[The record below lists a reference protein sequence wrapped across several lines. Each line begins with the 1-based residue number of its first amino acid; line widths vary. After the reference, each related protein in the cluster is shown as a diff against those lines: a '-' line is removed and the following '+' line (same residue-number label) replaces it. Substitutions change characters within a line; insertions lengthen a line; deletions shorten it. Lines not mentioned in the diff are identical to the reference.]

1 MDNPTQSAQGPST
14 SSLEH
19 ISNALNATLDPRVPN
34 DVRQQALQHLEAVK
48 SQADAPLNGFALAS
62 DTAQN
67 DAVRYYGLQLLDF
80 GVKYKWLDYSEEQTT
95 QLRTWVQTLAAN
107 LRANEAQ
114 FLRNKIGQLWVEVA
128 KRCWAGDWIDMDEQL
143 VMLWEDTSNEKSFVN
158 KLLVLYI
165 LEMLSEDIM
174 NSEDTVAGLRLDI
187 LGPALN
193 EIVITADVYATHLTS
208 RGTSKEVRSGRQ
220 GWLGRICELFSISVK
235 QSRMGSDS
243 RTVELMEL
251 CAVKSLNAVKSI
263 MCWITFQAVEEANL
277 VDCLFL
283 PFHTDNVAL
292 HTAAVE
298 VLLALAHRQSTLQQ
312 TWMGLIRQML
322 RADRQPALRSTFE
335 QAYAGPG
342 EDDEKHTLQ
351 KKMSELVSTLADA
364 VAQHIAIVDQS
375 VDLQS
380 FYGLLLLISQSKS
393 LTVSIPAVHSWT
405 KQLIVQENVIIDLVL
420 AALPS
425 LLQICSERLL
435 RYEAL
440 PEDTIDETLQFLNE
454 DFDTIPERHAFL
466 GNYRRYCNIVIQSI
480 TRTKPIDALSYV
492 LGETQSMLV
501 SGPYTTARNFD
512 AATYSKNKLSV
523 LRFDAQYNVVVS
535 ALKGYGAWT
544 MDVAALTPADPIH
557 VKADKDKED
566 AAQALQQWCT
576 DITRVEVDDPGV
588 TEQVMSI
595 IVHILKI
602 LKPVSSS
609 FALDVVHHLLVMQLK
624 VESQHAAYTEA
635 VLSFEH
641 ARAIELQKLALL
653 FPNELLNVYGDLEP
667 RVNEMTQKYQD
678 DARLVWG
685 YRAFLFMIIHRAND
699 INQDVRNERLEQ
711 MLKPVYDAWTSPDL
725 ATSVSSF
732 KSFNEFL
739 GLHDLPQFYQEKGFD
754 RIQDWSAQQLDEAG
768 RAKQDLVKQRSDRLP
783 LRMTK
788 SMLAASC
795 EKLKPGTNE
804 HESAT
809 QLWSTLIPFVLP
821 PLLPMLRQASAFSN
835 MNNWSDLPPGLQ
847 AVIQRSLQDRFWQS
861 GISNESKE
869 EFYARISGSK
879 TSFEGFASTIRG
891 TMRNVREN
899 GYHILY
905 FMTKFEETFYGLPN
919 LAEPLAD
926 ALFDDVI
933 SLGTNHLSAIINLA
947 TGLVQ
952 RCPAHHRVNFLPALL
967 KKMFVALDAKIAAEW
982 DAVART
988 AEQNKLQDDDLSDE
1002 MRTESVL
1009 RQITYSMVAFVSFL
1023 LEHEKSHSAPA
1034 ENGSVSVADKP
1045 SVTSMVLSDP
1055 SILEPLILFCTHA
1068 LRMQDTRCCQMICKI
1083 FRSIIPQFASPNHTS
1098 ITEVVAAQVGDFIC
1112 TEVLKACISSLNEPY
1127 FVDMQKDL
1135 AMLIT
1140 QIIVLYSPR
1149 SQRPR
1154 EVIASLPSMD
1164 PNAVDSTIRT
1174 LLSSSAK
1181 SERNQRSMVLQLLER
1196 VRGVSIHEAGK
1207 IDRRKELAAAKK
1219 GRRSSVPQQYMKV
1232 EQKAGIDHGDEAGLD
1247 GVAGLFGD
1255 S

>member
-1 MDNPTQSAQGPST
+1 MDHSNQPAQGPSP

-19 ISNALNATLDPRVPN
+19 ISNALNATLDPRVSN

-48 SQADAPLNGFALAS
+48 SQPDAPLNGFALAS
-62 DTAQN
+62 DHAQN

-80 GVKYKWLDYSEEQTT
+80 GIKYKWLDYNDEQTG
-95 QLRTWVQTLAAN
+95 QLRTWVQTLAVN

-114 FLRNKIGQLWVEVA
+114 FLRSKMGQLWVEVA
-128 KRCWAGDWIDMDEQL
+128 KRCWAGEWMDMDEQL
-143 VMLWEDTSNEKSFVN
+143 VLLWEDTSSEKSFVN

-165 LEMLSEDIM
+165 IEILSEDIM
-174 NSEDTVAGLRLDI
+174 NSEDTVAGLRLDVV
-187 LGPALN
+187 GPALN
-193 EIVITADVYATHLTS
+193 EIVITPDVYATHLTS
-208 RGTSKEVRSGRQ
+208 RGTSKEVRFGQQ
-220 GWLGRICELFSISVK
+220 GWLSRICELFSISVK
-235 QSRMGSDS
+235 QSRMGGEPK
-243 RTVELMEL
+243 TIELMEL
-251 CAVKSLNAVKSI
+251 CAIKSLNAIKAVVS
-263 MCWITFQAVEEANL
+263 WITFQAIEEANL

-283 PFHTDNVAL
+283 PFHTSNVPLQIAAL
-292 HTAAVE
+292 DVLFAV
-298 VLLALAHRQSTLQQ
+298 AHRHSTLQE

-322 RADRQPALRSTFE
+322 RADRQTALRAAYE

-351 KKMSELVSTLADA
+351 KKMAGLLSTLADS
-364 VAQHIAIVDQS
+364 VAQHITIVDQT
-375 VDLQS
+375 VDLPS
-380 FYGLLLLISQSKS
+380 FYAFLLLTAQSKS
-393 LTVSIPAVHSWT
+393 LQVSIGAIHSWS

-440 PEDTIDETLQFLNE
+440 AEDTEDETLQFLND

-466 GNYRRYCNIVIQSI
+466 GNYRRYCNVVIQSI
-480 TRTKPIDALSYV
+480 TRTRPIEALSYV

-501 SGPYTTARNFD
+501 NGPYSAAHGFD
-512 AATYSKNKLSV
+512 AATYSKNKLPV
-523 LRFDAQYNVVVS
+523 LRFDAQFNVVVS

-544 MDVAALTPADPIH
+544 TDVAELQPTDPIH
-557 VKADKDKED
+557 VKADKDKAD

-576 DITRVEVDDPGV
+576 EITRIEIDDPGV
-588 TEQVMSI
+588 TEQLMSI

-602 LKPVSSS
+602 LKPVPSS
-609 FALDVVHHLLVMQLK
+609 FALDVVHHLLVMQLGK
-624 VESQHAAYTEA
+624 QPQHATYTESVIA
-635 VLSFEH
+635 FEH

-667 RVNEMTQKYQD
+667 RVNEMTQKYHE

-699 INQDVRNERLEQ
+699 IDQNVRNERLEQ
-711 MLKPVYDAWTSPDL
+711 MLKPVYDAWTSPEL
-725 ATSVSSF
+725 ATGVSSF
-732 KSFNEFL
+732 KNFNEFL

-754 RIQDWSAQQLDEAG
+754 RVQDWSAQQLDEAG
-768 RAKQDLVKQRSDRLP
+768 QAKQALVKQRSDYLP

-795 EKLKPGTNE
+795 ERLKPGTNE
-804 HESAT
+804 HESAS
-809 QLWSTLIPFVLP
+809 QLWNKLIPCILP
-821 PLLPMLRQASAFSN
+821 QLLPMLQHASAFSN
-835 MNNWSDLPPGLQ
+835 MRNWSELPPGLQ

-926 ALFDDVI
+926 ALFEDVI

-952 RCPAHHRVNFLPALL
+952 RCPPHHRVNFLPPLL

-982 DAVART
+982 DVVART

-1023 LEHEKSHSAPA
+1023 LEHDKSNIPTSEMGRVRA
-1034 ENGSVSVADKP
+1034 ADRP

-1068 LRMQDTRCCQMICKI
+1068 LRMQDTRCCQMICRI
-1083 FRSIIPQFASPNHTS
+1083 FRHIIPQFASPNHTS

-1154 EVIASLPSMD
+1154 EVLTSLPSMD

-1174 LLSSSAK
+1174 LLSQPAK

-1232 EQKAGIDHGDEAGLD
+1232 EKIGIENGDEAGLD

-1255 S
+1255 A